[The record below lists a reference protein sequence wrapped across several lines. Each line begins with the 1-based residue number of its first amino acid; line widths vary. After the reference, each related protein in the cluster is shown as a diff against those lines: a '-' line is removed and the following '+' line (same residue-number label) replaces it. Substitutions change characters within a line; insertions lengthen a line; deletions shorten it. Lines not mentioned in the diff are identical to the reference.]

1 MFQFQTEGE
10 MSNTEML
17 TSQLGECAERQ
28 DFEGALKLVRENQ
41 AEFARVL
48 QPAGVRDALKKTT
61 KDRLLLSFLD
71 GVEFDSLPLD
81 KSLVR
86 LEKLISFRK
95 GSLVLC
101 DAWGIGTVRDAD
113 YFYRRITVDFK
124 SKKGH

>member
-1 MFQFQTEGE
+1 

-61 KDRLLLSFLD
+61 KDRLLLSFL
-71 GVEFDSLPLD
+71 VVLT
-81 KSLVR
+81 VHHQ
-86 LEKLISFRK
+86 ISAKNWQQQF
-95 GSLVLC
+95 
-101 DAWGIGTVRDAD
+101 
-113 YFYRRITVDFK
+113 
-124 SKKGH
+124 